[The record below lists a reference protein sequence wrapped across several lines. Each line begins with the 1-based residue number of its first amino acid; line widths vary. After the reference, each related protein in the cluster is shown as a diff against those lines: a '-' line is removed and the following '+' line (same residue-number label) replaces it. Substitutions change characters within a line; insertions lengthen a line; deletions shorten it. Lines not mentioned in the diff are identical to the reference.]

1 MMKAVNRMGFVGSNL
16 YYAGFCS
23 SDLEMRGIAVP
34 KRSFVFCLSTG
45 KWTGRGRREMKGG
58 ERSTMK
64 VSN

>member
-1 MMKAVNRMGFVGSNL
+1 
-16 YYAGFCS
+16 
-23 SDLEMRGIAVP
+23 MRGIAVP
-34 KRSFVFCLSTG
+34 KRPFVSRLSTG